1 VTATQRRLARPPDRS
16 ASLAEAMALR
26 RVKRLVNND
35 RLRDLREAAGLS
47 QSDVARFIG
56 VAPSNVS
63 RWEAGLARPRG
74 RHAVALLE
82 LLDGDV

>member
-1 VTATQRRLARPPDRS
+1 MTTRRRRVSAPVRS
-16 ASLAEAMALR
+16 VGSLPEAIALR

-47 QSDVARFIG
+47 QSDVARFMG

-82 LLDGDV
+82 LLDGDA